1 MPKKTFEQSLT
12 ELEKLVAQ
20 LEQGELSLDQ
30 SLKLY
35 EKGVGLTRFC
45 NDELQKAQLKIE
57 ELKAGKPDENV

>member
-45 NDELQKAQLKIE
+45 HDELQKAQLKIE